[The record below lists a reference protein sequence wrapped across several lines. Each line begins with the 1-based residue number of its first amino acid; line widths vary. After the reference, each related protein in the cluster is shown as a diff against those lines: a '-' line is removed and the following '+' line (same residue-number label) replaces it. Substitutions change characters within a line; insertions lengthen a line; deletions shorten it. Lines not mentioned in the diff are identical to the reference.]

1 MDSPGSP
8 QIISSPAP
16 DSAQAWLRLAAT
28 MLISTIGGVGMW
40 SVVVALPAVQAE
52 FAVPRAEASLPFTLA
67 MVGFAVGGVIMGR
80 LLDLAGILGPLA
92 VGAIALSVGY
102 LGAASAGSLVVFA
115 LAHAVI
121 GFGSSVTFGPLMADI
136 SNWFVRRRGAAVTLC
151 SAGNYLAGTVW
162 PPLVQR
168 FIVLYGWRE
177 THVGIAMFCG
187 AAMLLIGVLALRG
200 RAPVVV
206 PGVSAA
212 SRTGSPA
219 ALGLTPG
226 ALQILLALASV
237 CCCVAMSM
245 PQVHIIAYCGDL
257 GYGVARGAD
266 MLALMMAFGIVG
278 RVGSGFIADRIGGMP
293 TLMLGSALQG
303 VALLLYLLYDGLISL
318 YVISAVFGLFQG
330 GIVPSYAIIVREYFP
345 AKEAGTRVGFILMMS
360 LFGMALGGWLSGYIY
375 DLSGSYRAAFFNG
388 LGWNAVNGA
397 IVLWLLF
404 RRHSRVAY
412 A

>member
-1 MDSPGSP
+1 
-8 QIISSPAP
+8 
-16 DSAQAWLRLAAT
+16 
-28 MLISTIGGVGMW
+28 
-40 SVVVALPAVQAE
+40 
-52 FAVPRAEASLPFTLA
+52 
-67 MVGFAVGGVIMGR
+67 
-80 LLDLAGILGPLA
+80 
-92 VGAIALSVGY
+92 
-102 LGAASAGSLVVFA
+102 
-115 LAHAVI
+115 
-121 GFGSSVTFGPLMADI
+121 
-136 SNWFVRRRGAAVTLC
+136 
-151 SAGNYLAGTVW
+151 
-162 PPLVQR
+162 
-168 FIVLYGWRE
+168 
-177 THVGIAMFCG
+177 
-187 AAMLLIGVLALRG
+187 MLLIGVLALRS
-200 RAPVVV
+200 RAPVAV
-206 PGVSAA
+206 PGASAA
-212 SRTGSPA
+212 SRTSSPA

-266 MLALMMAFGIVG
+266 MLAMMMAFGIVG
-278 RVGSGFIADRIGGMP
+278 RVGSGFIADRVGGMP

-318 YVISAVFGLFQG
+318 YVVSALFGLFQG

-388 LGWNAVNGA
+388 LAWNAVNGA

-404 RRHSRVAY
+404 RRHSRLAY